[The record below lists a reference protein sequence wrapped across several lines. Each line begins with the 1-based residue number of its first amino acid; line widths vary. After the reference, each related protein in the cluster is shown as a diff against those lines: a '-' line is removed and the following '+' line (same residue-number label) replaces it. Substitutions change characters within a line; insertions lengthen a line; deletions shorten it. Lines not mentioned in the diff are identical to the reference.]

1 MLLIAKEN
9 VHGLKATLL
18 KCITTVCIFVNFNLP
33 CMSAFCDVMIIHE
46 VVVVFFFY
54 PKIILVLL
62 SSQSVFQISH
72 V

>member
-46 VVVVFFFY
+46 VVVVFFFL
-54 PKIILVLL
+54 PKDYSCTFIVA
-62 SSQSVFQISH
+62 ISFSN
-72 V
+72 